1 MSEQLL
7 AKYQNKNV
15 IINRHGRQGNGI
27 LVNNLSAGAWGLVKI
42 KWQDQAQEDNTPIIL
57 TKDMIQSLKEDR
69 SNLVFVY
76 PQLPQ
81 M

>member
-1 MSEQLL
+1 MSAQLL

-15 IINRHGRQGNGI
+15 IINHNGRHGSGI
-27 LVNNLSAGAWGLVKI
+27 LVNSLSAGAWGLVKI
-42 KWQDQAQEDNTPIIL
+42 NWQDQTQEDDTPIML
-57 TKDMIQSLKEDR
+57 TNDMIQSLKEDR
-69 SNLVFVY
+69 NTLVFVY